1 MNALKSENIMIN
13 LPLFKL
19 CGLYRILD
27 QNRRQYDFNVFHC
40 NVYGLAVVA
49 IAFILMV
56 VSLVTFLNIFVEYQ
70 IDNFIESDYELIQLL
85 LFYTTMLRAIV
96 IAFTFVFNAKK
107 ICESFDVTHID
118 DNLLARIC
126 RKYVRILWKYRGTV
140 NMIFKYF
147 KVILNT
153 GLIFYWTY
161 PLMFKLYSS
170 DDAGQRKTNI
180 FKLPYPVNTHF
191 YNEYY
196 PIFYV
201 TEMMMSFLTYFSFMI
216 FNFYFISFCYIFIAQ
231 YEVISLAYED
241 VGNDNICDPMQ
252 TDQGIVSTKNNY
264 QIIF

>member
-1 MNALKSENIMIN
+1 MNALKSEDVMIN

-40 NVYGLAVVA
+40 NIYGLAVVA
-49 IAFILMV
+49 IAFISMV
-56 VSLVTFLNIFVEYQ
+56 VSLVTFVNIFVEYQ
-70 IDNFIESDYELIQLL
+70 IDHIDRDFELIQLL
-85 LFYTTMLRAIV
+85 LFYTTFLRGII

-107 ICESFDVTHID
+107 IIESFDVTHID
-118 DNLLARIC
+118 ILLARIC
-126 RKYVRILWKYRGTV
+126 RKYVRILWKYRGTA
-140 NMIFKYF
+140 NMITKYF

-153 GLIFYWTY
+153 GLIFWCTY
-161 PLMFKLYSS
+161 PLVFTLYSS
-170 DDAGQRKTNI
+170 DNANQRKSNI
-180 FKLPYPVNTHF
+180 FKLPFPINTYV

-196 PIFYV
+196 SIFYV

-216 FNFYFISFCYIFIAQ
+216 FNFYFISFCYVFIAQ

-241 VGNDNICDPMQ
+241 VGNDNICGPMQ

-264 QIIF
+264 QIIFY